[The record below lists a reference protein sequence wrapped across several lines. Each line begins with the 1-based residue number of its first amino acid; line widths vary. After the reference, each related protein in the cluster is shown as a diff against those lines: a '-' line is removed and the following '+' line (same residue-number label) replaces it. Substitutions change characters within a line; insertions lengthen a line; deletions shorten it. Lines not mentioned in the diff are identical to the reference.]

1 MDRRWRPIQDES
13 ALNSVAG
20 SNVGGRPA
28 VNRQDRNLVLN
39 TNLPFSILL
48 RRDKKK
54 WIASGPSN
62 HYYGPIKLNIV
73 MSIKELNDSNAQE
86 SSNRPSNRDTSD
98 YFRRPSMRSGAMSTM
113 SDAQSNASRPVQRTN
128 TGRTGTSGGYN
139 QTTTQQT
146 TTEGTRTETTGISRN
161 HSMKTTTTGT
171 HHHHHHRG
179 GATVSRNTSMTS
191 ATRTV

>member
-13 ALNSVAG
+13 ALNSIAG

-39 TNLPFSILL
+39 EFTFFPYFYGVIRKNELA
-48 RRDKKK
+48 
-54 WIASGPSN
+54 WGPSN

-171 HHHHHHRG
+171 HHHHHRG